1 MDIVY
6 LGVFVILSRAFNPQF
21 YDPMGTPQALDDEIA
36 SAESHFVSLIHYFS
50 DRFVTILDLVAVDC
64 WYVVKRMLAEFG
76 AAVVVFSQ
84 AIMAEFCRGDMGMDV
99 DDGVENEGK
108 GADGIPLSEV
118 KVKVDD
124 IIAQAYPEVMD
135 YYLHCVATGHKS
147 FVWTGPPLTVLPRS
161 EGCNS
166 ILPLLTSEGEK
177 LDHPMHPIFVPDA
190 TLPPP
195 PPPAMSNPSLPAAPT
210 KRRVSTNGD
219 DLEAKKRRL

>member
-1 MDIVY
+1 
-6 LGVFVILSRAFNPQF
+6 
-21 YDPMGTPQALDDEIA
+21 
-36 SAESHFVSLIHYFS
+36 
-50 DRFVTILDLVAVDC
+50 
-64 WYVVKRMLAEFG
+64 
-76 AAVVVFSQ
+76 
-84 AIMAEFCRGDMGMDV
+84 MDV
-99 DDGVENEGK
+99 DGVENEGK
-108 GADGIPLSEV
+108 EADGIPLSEV

-147 FVWTGPPLTVLPRS
+147 FAWTGPPLIILPRS

-177 LDHPMHPIFVPDA
+177 LDHPMHPIFMPDA

-195 PPPAMSNPSLPAAPT
+195 PPPPPTANPSVPAAPT

-219 DLEAKKRRL
+219 TLGAKKRRM